1 MNANDYNGGFMTG
14 YLLSKSLLTNADDT
28 DDDSSSKKWTYPS
41 DWLQMS
47 DPAENQVKLLVAA
60 PYGGTRYKKSFS
72 LRCHKSIHIDWGD
85 GSSSTVKPSTKLR
98 TVTKTYKQGTG
109 HIASRYSMSEED
121 SGDNGKIEKN
131 EQWIITITFGA
142 DTEYISSITGRSYM
156 FIYAIKAGHV
166 RHICYDTS
174 HNCGDFYTYYMKICN
189 GDYLYLG
196 GPRFSSLRKLELPKS
211 MTKLGDYALAYC
223 PSLFDVDLSNIT
235 ELGSYALDHCYSIDA
250 SGKMPKLIKAG
261 KYAFSNSKLT
271 GLDFPALE
279 EIGDYAFSN
288 CYHLESITI
297 PEKVITIP
305 KYCFSSCHNLSQ
317 ITLQNVTLIDEY
329 AFTNCLTLSAIKD
342 NKITNIMNYAFDNCH
357 NLRSVYLPCCN
368 SIGDRAFRGCSSLC
382 DVTLQSGCEF
392 NSDSTTLRT
401 FYECKM
407 LDHIKYSTESEES
420 TT

>member
-14 YLLSKSLLTNADDT
+14 YLLGKSLLTNADDT

-85 GSSSTVKPSTKLR
+85 GSSSTVRPSKYLR
-98 TVTKTYKQGTG
+98 TVTKTYRQNTG

-142 DTEYISSITGRSYM
+142 DTEYISSITDRSYM

-166 RHICYDTS
+166 RHICYNAS
-174 HNCGDFYTYYMKICN
+174 NNCGAFYTYYMKICN
-189 GDYLYLG
+189 GDYIYLG
-196 GPRFSSLRKLELPKS
+196 GYSFSSLRKLELPKS
-211 MTKLGDYALAYC
+211 MTKLGDYALAGCY
-223 PSLFDVDLSNIT
+223 SLFDVDLSNIT
-235 ELGSYALDHCYSIDA
+235 ELGSHALTSCYSLDP

-261 KYAFSNSKLT
+261 KYVFSNSKLT

-279 EIGDYAFSN
+279 EIDEGTFDR
-288 CYHLESITI
+288 CYHLKNAII
-297 PEKVITIP
+297 PEKVTAIP
-305 KYCFSSCHNLSQ
+305 KYCFGYCENLKQVIS
-317 ITLQNVTLIDEY
+317 NKVV
-329 AFTNCLTLSAIKD
+329 AIND
-342 NKITNIMNYAFDNCH
+342 RSFNICN
-357 NLRSVYLPCCN
+357 NLRSVHLPYCN
-368 SIGDRAFRGCSSLC
+368 SITDYAFYNCYSLY
-382 DVTLQSGCEF
+382 DVTLQSGC
-392 NSDSTTLRT
+392 NMNYVQA
-401 FYECKM
+401 FYNCY
-407 LDHIKYSTESEES
+407 LLNHIKFNETEVK
-420 TT
+420 

>member
-14 YLLSKSLLTNADDT
+14 YLLGKSLLTNADDDT

-60 PYGGTRYKKSFS
+60 PYGGTRYKQGFS

-85 GSSSTVKPSTKLR
+85 GSSSTVRPSTYLR
-98 TVTKTYKQGTG
+98 TVTKTYRQNTG

-142 DTEYISSITGRSYM
+142 DTEYISSITYKSYM

-166 RHICYDTS
+166 RHICEDTS
-174 HNCGDFYTYYMKICN
+174 HNCGDYYTYYMKICN

-211 MTKLGDYALAYC
+211 MTKLGDYALANC
-223 PSLFDVDLSNIT
+223 NSLFDVDLSNIT
-235 ELGSYALDHCYSIDA
+235 ELGSYALDNCYSIDA

-279 EIGDYAFSN
+279 EIDEGTFDR
-288 CYHLESITI
+288 CYHLKKVII
-297 PEKVITIP
+297 PEKIADIP
-305 KYCFSSCHNLSQ
+305 KSCFGYCENLKQVIS
-317 ITLQNVTLIDEY
+317 NKVV
-329 AFTNCLTLSAIKD
+329 AINDKSFY
-342 NKITNIMNYAFDNCH
+342 ICH

-368 SIGDRAFRGCSSLC
+368 SITDYAFYNCYSLY
-382 DVTLQSGCEF
+382 DVTLQSGC
-392 NSDSTTLRT
+392 NMNYDQA
-401 FYECKM
+401 FYKCY
-407 LDHIKYSTESEES
+407 LLNHIKFNEAEVK
-420 TT
+420 

>member
-14 YLLSKSLLTNADDT
+14 YLLGKSLLTNADDDT

-85 GSSSTVKPSTKLR
+85 GSSSTVSPSTKLR
-98 TVTKTYKQGTG
+98 TVTKTYKQDTG

-121 SGDNGKIEKN
+121 GGDNGKIEKN

-142 DTEYISSITGRSYM
+142 DTEYISSINYKSYM

-166 RHICYDTS
+166 RHICEDTS
-174 HNCGDFYTYYMKICN
+174 HNCGDYYTYYMKICN

-235 ELGSYALDHCYSIDA
+235 ELGSYALDNCYSIDA

-261 KYAFSNSKLT
+261 KYTFSNSKLT

-279 EIGDYAFSN
+279 EIDEGTFYR
-288 CYHLESITI
+288 CYHLKKVII
-297 PEKVITIP
+297 PEKITAIP
-305 KYCFSSCHNLSQ
+305 KSCFGYCENLKQVIS
-317 ITLQNVTLIDEY
+317 NKVV
-329 AFTNCLTLSAIKD
+329 AINDKSFY
-342 NKITNIMNYAFDNCH
+342 ICY
-357 NLRSVYLPCCN
+357 NLRSVYLPYCN
-368 SIGDRAFRGCSSLC
+368 SITDHAFYNCYLLY
-382 DVTLQSGCEF
+382 DVTLQSGC
-392 NSDSTTLRT
+392 NMNYVQA
-401 FYECKM
+401 FYKCY
-407 LDHIKYSTESEES
+407 LLNHIKFNETEVK
-420 TT
+420 

>member
-14 YLLSKSLLTNADDT
+14 YLLGKSLLTNADDT

-60 PYGGTRYKKSFS
+60 PYGGTRYKQGFS

-85 GSSSTVKPSTKLR
+85 GSSSTVRPSKYLR
-98 TVTKTYKQGTG
+98 TVTKTYRQNTG

-142 DTEYISSITGRSYM
+142 DTEYISSITYKSYM

-166 RHICYDTS
+166 RHICENTS
-174 HNCGDFYTYYMKICN
+174 NNCGDFYTYYMKICN
-189 GDYLYLG
+189 GDYIYLG
-196 GPRFSSLRKLELPKS
+196 THSFSSLRKLELPKS
-211 MTKLGDYALAYC
+211 MTKLGDYALASCY
-223 PSLFDVDLSNIT
+223 SLFDVDLSNIT
-235 ELGSYALDHCYSIDA
+235 ELGSHALANCYSLDP

-261 KYAFSNSKLT
+261 KYAFSGSKLT

-279 EIGDYAFSN
+279 EIDEGTFDR

-297 PEKVITIP
+297 PEKVTAIP
-305 KYCFSSCHNLSQ
+305 KNCFDYCENLKQVIS
-317 ITLQNVTLIDEY
+317 NKVV
-329 AFTNCLTLSAIKD
+329 AINDKSFY
-342 NKITNIMNYAFDNCH
+342 ICH
-357 NLRSVYLPCCN
+357 NLRSVYLPYCN
-368 SIGDRAFRGCSSLC
+368 SITDYAFYNCYSLY
-382 DVTLQSGCEF
+382 DVTLQSGC
-392 NSDSTTLRT
+392 NMNYAQA
-401 FYECKM
+401 FYRCY
-407 LDHIKYSTESEES
+407 LLNHIKFNETEVK
-420 TT
+420 

>member
-14 YLLSKSLLTNADDT
+14 YLLGKSLLANADDDT

-85 GSSSTVKPSTKLR
+85 GSSSTVRPSKYLR
-98 TVTKTYKQGTG
+98 TVTKTYRQNTG

-142 DTEYISSITGRSYM
+142 DTEYISSITDRSYM

-166 RHICYDTS
+166 RHICFNDS
-174 HNCGDFYTYYMKICN
+174 NNCGGYYTYYMKICN

-211 MTKLGDYALAYC
+211 MTKLGDYALANC
-223 PSLFDVDLSNIT
+223 NSLFDVDLSNIT
-235 ELGSYALDHCYSIDA
+235 ELGSDALNNCYSIDA

-279 EIGDYAFSN
+279 EIDEGTFYR
-288 CYHLESITI
+288 CYHLKKVII
-297 PEKVITIP
+297 PEKIADIP
-305 KYCFSSCHNLSQ
+305 KSCFGYCENLKQVIS
-317 ITLQNVTLIDEY
+317 NKVV
-329 AFTNCLTLSAIKD
+329 AINDKSFY
-342 NKITNIMNYAFDNCH
+342 ICH
-357 NLRSVYLPCCN
+357 NLRSVYLPYCN
-368 SIGDRAFRGCSSLC
+368 SITDYAFYNCYSLY
-382 DVTLQSGCEF
+382 DVTLQSGC
-392 NSDSTTLRT
+392 NMNYVQA
-401 FYECKM
+401 FYRWY
-407 LDHIKYSTESEES
+407 LLNHIKFNETEVK
-420 TT
+420 

>member
-14 YLLSKSLLTNADDT
+14 YLLGKSLLTNADDT

-85 GSSSTVKPSTKLR
+85 GSSSTVSPSKKLR
-98 TVTKTYKQGTG
+98 TVTKTYKQDTG

-142 DTEYISSITGRSYM
+142 DTEYISSITDRSYM

-166 RHICYDTS
+166 RHICYNTS
-174 HNCGDFYTYYMKICN
+174 NNCGGYYTYYMKICN
-189 GDYLYLG
+189 GDYIYLG
-196 GPRFSSLRKLELPKS
+196 GYSFSSLRKLELPKS
-211 MTKLGDYALAYC
+211 MTKLGDYALAGCY
-223 PSLFDVDLSNIT
+223 SLFDIDLSNIT
-235 ELGSYALDHCYSIDA
+235 ELGPYALNNCRSLDP

-261 KYAFSNSKLT
+261 KYVFSNSKLT

-279 EIGDYAFSN
+279 EIDEGTFDR
-288 CYHLESITI
+288 CYHLKKAII
-297 PEKVITIP
+297 PEKVTAIP
-305 KYCFSSCHNLSQ
+305 KYCFGYCENLKQVIS
-317 ITLQNVTLIDEY
+317 NKVV
-329 AFTNCLTLSAIKD
+329 AIND
-342 NKITNIMNYAFDNCH
+342 RSFNICY
-357 NLRSVYLPCCN
+357 NLRSVHLPYCN
-368 SIGDRAFRGCSSLC
+368 SITDYAFYNCYSLY
-382 DVTLQSGCEF
+382 DVTLQSGCNMNYVQAFYNCYLLNNIKF
-392 NSDSTTLRT
+392 N
-401 FYECKM
+401 E
-407 LDHIKYSTESEES
+407 TEVK
-420 TT
+420 

>member
-14 YLLSKSLLTNADDT
+14 YLLGNSLLINADDM

-72 LRCHKSIHIDWGD
+72 LRCNKSIHIDWGD
-85 GSSSTVKPSTKLR
+85 GSSSTVRPSTKLR
-98 TVTKTYKQGTG
+98 TVTKTYKQDTG
-109 HIASRYSMSEED
+109 HIASRYSMSEEN
-121 SGDNGKIEKN
+121 SGADGKIEKN

-142 DTEYISSITGRSYM
+142 DTEYINSIIGKSYM

-166 RHICYDTS
+166 RYICEDTS
-174 HNCGDFYTYYMKICN
+174 HNCGDHYTYYMKICN
-189 GDYLYLG
+189 GDYIYLG
-196 GPRFSSLRKLELPKS
+196 GYSFLSLRKLELPKS

-235 ELGSYALDHCYSIDA
+235 ELGSYALNNCRSLDP

-279 EIGDYAFSN
+279 EIDEGTFDE
-288 CYHLESITI
+288 CYHLKKVII
-297 PEKVITIP
+297 PEKVTSIP
-305 KYCFSSCHNLSQ
+305 KQCFSYCKNLKQVISN
-317 ITLQNVTLIDEY
+317 NVV
-329 AFTNCLTLSAIKD
+329 AINDKSFY
-342 NKITNIMNYAFDNCH
+342 ICY
-357 NLRSVYLPCCN
+357 NLRSVYLPYCN
-368 SIGDRAFRGCSSLC
+368 SITDYAFYNCYSLY
-382 DVTLQSGCEF
+382 DVTLQSGC
-392 NSDSTTLRT
+392 NMNYVQA
-401 FYECKM
+401 FYKCY
-407 LDHIKYSTESEES
+407 LLNHIKFNETEVK
-420 TT
+420 

>member
-1 MNANDYNGGFMTG
+1 MNANDYNGGFMVG
-14 YLLSKSLLTNADDT
+14 YLLGKSLLANVDDGT

-60 PYGGTRYKKSFS
+60 PYGGTRYKQGFS

-85 GSSSTVKPSTKLR
+85 GSSSTVRPSTYLR
-98 TVTKTYKQGTG
+98 TVTKTYRQNTG

-142 DTEYISSITGRSYM
+142 DTEYISSITDRSYM

-166 RHICYDTS
+166 RYICHDTN

-196 GPRFSSLRKLELPKS
+196 GPRFFSLRKLELPKS
-211 MTKLGDYALAYC
+211 MTKLGDYALAGCY
-223 PSLFDVDLSNIT
+223 SLFDVDLSNIT
-235 ELGSYALDHCYSIDA
+235 ELGSYALDNCRSLDP

-279 EIGDYAFSN
+279 EIDERTFYR
-288 CYHLESITI
+288 CYHLKKVII
-297 PEKVITIP
+297 PEKVTAIP
-305 KYCFSSCHNLSQ
+305 KYCFGYCENLKQVIS
-317 ITLQNVTLIDEY
+317 NKVV
-329 AFTNCLTLSAIKD
+329 AINDKSFY
-342 NKITNIMNYAFDNCH
+342 ICH
-357 NLRSVYLPCCN
+357 NLRSVYLPYCN
-368 SIGDRAFRGCSSLC
+368 SITDYAFYNCYSLYE
-382 DVTLQSGCEF
+382 VTLQSGC
-392 NSDSTTLRT
+392 NMNYVQA
-401 FYECKM
+401 FYKCY
-407 LDHIKYSTESEES
+407 LLNHIKFNETEVK
-420 TT
+420 

>member
-14 YLLSKSLLTNADDT
+14 YLLGKSLLTNADDT

-85 GSSSTVKPSTKLR
+85 GSSSTVRPSKYLR
-98 TVTKTYKQGTG
+98 TVTKTYRQNTG

-142 DTEYISSITGRSYM
+142 DTEYISSITDRSYM

-166 RHICYDTS
+166 RYICYDTS
-174 HNCGDFYTYYMKICN
+174 NNCGDCYTYYMKICN

-196 GPRFSSLRKLELPKS
+196 NHSFSSLRKLELPKS
-211 MTKLGDYALAYC
+211 MTKLGDYALANCY
-223 PSLFDVDLSNIT
+223 SLFDVDLSNIT
-235 ELGSYALDHCYSIDA
+235 ELGSYALINCYSLDP

-261 KYAFSNSKLT
+261 KYVFSNSKLT

-279 EIGDYAFSN
+279 EIDEGTFDK
-288 CYHLESITI
+288 CYHLKNVII
-297 PEKVITIP
+297 PEKVTAIP
-305 KYCFSSCHNLSQ
+305 KYCFGYCENLKQVIS
-317 ITLQNVTLIDEY
+317 NKVV
-329 AFTNCLTLSAIKD
+329 AIND
-342 NKITNIMNYAFDNCH
+342 RSFYICH
-357 NLRSVYLPCCN
+357 NLRSVHLPYCN
-368 SIGDRAFRGCSSLC
+368 SITDHAFYNCYSLY
-382 DVTLQSGCEF
+382 DVTLQSGCDM
-392 NSDSTTLRT
+392 NYDQA
-401 FYECKM
+401 FYKCY
-407 LDHIKYSTESEES
+407 LLNHIKFNEKEVK
-420 TT
+420 

>member
-14 YLLSKSLLTNADDT
+14 YLLGKSLLTNADDT

-85 GSSSTVKPSTKLR
+85 GSSSTVRPSKYLR
-98 TVTKTYKQGTG
+98 TVTKTYRQNTG

-142 DTEYISSITGRSYM
+142 DTEYISSITDRSYM

-166 RHICYDTS
+166 RHICYNAS
-174 HNCGDFYTYYMKICN
+174 NNCGAFYTYYMKICN
-189 GDYLYLG
+189 GDYIYLG
-196 GPRFSSLRKLELPKS
+196 GYSFSSLRKLELPKS
-211 MTKLGDYALAYC
+211 MTKLGDYALAGCY
-223 PSLFDVDLSNIT
+223 SLFDVDLSNIT
-235 ELGSYALDHCYSIDA
+235 ELGSHALASCYSLDP

-261 KYAFSNSKLT
+261 KYVFSNSKLT

-279 EIGDYAFSN
+279 EIDEGTFDR
-288 CYHLESITI
+288 CYHLKNAII
-297 PEKVITIP
+297 PEKVTAIP
-305 KYCFSSCHNLSQ
+305 KYCFGYCENLKQVIS
-317 ITLQNVTLIDEY
+317 NKVV
-329 AFTNCLTLSAIKD
+329 AIND
-342 NKITNIMNYAFDNCH
+342 RSFNICN
-357 NLRSVYLPCCN
+357 NLRSVHLPYCN
-368 SIGDRAFRGCSSLC
+368 SITDYAFYNCYSLY
-382 DVTLQSGCEF
+382 DVTLQSGC
-392 NSDSTTLRT
+392 NMNYVQA
-401 FYECKM
+401 FYNCY
-407 LDHIKYSTESEES
+407 LLNHIKFNETEVK
-420 TT
+420 

>member
-14 YLLSKSLLTNADDT
+14 YLLGKSLLTNADDT

-60 PYGGTRYKKSFS
+60 PYGGTYYKKSFS

-85 GSSSTVKPSTKLR
+85 GSSSTVRPSTKLR
-98 TVTKTYKQGTG
+98 TVTKTYRQNTG

-121 SGDNGKIEKN
+121 IGDNGKIEKN

-142 DTEYISSITGRSYM
+142 DTEYISSITDRSYM

-174 HNCGDFYTYYMKICN
+174 HNCGDYYTYYMKICN

-211 MTKLGDYALAYC
+211 MTKLGDYALANCY
-223 PSLFDVDLSNIT
+223 SLFDVDLSNIT
-235 ELGSYALDHCYSIDA
+235 ELGSYALINCYSLDP

-261 KYAFSNSKLT
+261 KYVFSNSKLT

-279 EIGDYAFSN
+279 EIDEGTFDK
-288 CYHLESITI
+288 CYHLKNVII
-297 PEKVITIP
+297 PEKVTAIP
-305 KYCFSSCHNLSQ
+305 KYCFGYCENLKQVIS
-317 ITLQNVTLIDEY
+317 NKVV
-329 AFTNCLTLSAIKD
+329 AIND
-342 NKITNIMNYAFDNCH
+342 RSFNICH
-357 NLRSVYLPCCN
+357 NLRSVHLPYCN
-368 SIGDRAFRGCSSLC
+368 SITDYAFYNCYSLY
-382 DVTLQSGCEF
+382 DVTLQSGC
-392 NSDSTTLRT
+392 NMNYVQA
-401 FYECKM
+401 FYNCY
-407 LDHIKYSTESEES
+407 LLNHIKFNETEVK
-420 TT
+420 

>member
-14 YLLSKSLLTNADDT
+14 YLLGKSLLANADDDT

-60 PYGGTRYKKSFS
+60 PYGGTRYKQGFS

-85 GSSSTVKPSTKLR
+85 GSSSTVRPSKYLR
-98 TVTKTYKQGTG
+98 TVTKTYRQNTG

-142 DTEYISSITGRSYM
+142 DTEYISSITDRSYM

-166 RHICYDTS
+166 RHICFNAS
-174 HNCGDFYTYYMKICN
+174 NNCGAYYTYYMKICN
-189 GDYLYLG
+189 GDYIYLG
-196 GPRFSSLRKLELPKS
+196 GYSFSSLRKLELPKS
-211 MTKLGDYALAYC
+211 MTKLGDYALAGCY
-223 PSLFDVDLSNIT
+223 SLFDIDLSNIT
-235 ELGSYALDHCYSIDA
+235 ELGSYALDNCYSFDA

-279 EIGDYAFSN
+279 EIDEGTFYR
-288 CYHLESITI
+288 CYHLKKVII
-297 PEKVITIP
+297 PEKIADIP
-305 KYCFSSCHNLSQ
+305 KSCFGYCENLKQVIS
-317 ITLQNVTLIDEY
+317 NKVV
-329 AFTNCLTLSAIKD
+329 AINDKSFY
-342 NKITNIMNYAFDNCH
+342 ICH
-357 NLRSVYLPCCN
+357 NLRSVYLPYCN
-368 SIGDRAFRGCSSLC
+368 SITDYAFYNCYSLY
-382 DVTLQSGCEF
+382 DVVLQSGC
-392 NSDSTTLRT
+392 NMNYVQA
-401 FYECKM
+401 FYNCY
-407 LDHIKYSTESEES
+407 LLNHIKFNETEVK
-420 TT
+420 

>member
-14 YLLSKSLLTNADDT
+14 YLLGKSLLTNADDT

-85 GSSSTVKPSTKLR
+85 GSSSTVRPSKYLR
-98 TVTKTYKQGTG
+98 TVTKTYRQNTG

-142 DTEYISSITGRSYM
+142 DTEYISSITYKSYM

-166 RHICYDTS
+166 RHICYNAS
-174 HNCGDFYTYYMKICN
+174 NNCGDFYTYYMKICN
-189 GDYLYLG
+189 GDYIYLG
-196 GPRFSSLRKLELPKS
+196 GYSFLSLRKLELPKS
-211 MTKLGDYALAYC
+211 MTKLGDYALANCY
-223 PSLFDVDLSNIT
+223 SLFDVDLSNIT
-235 ELGSYALDHCYSIDA
+235 ELGSHALASCYSLDP

-261 KYAFSNSKLT
+261 KYVFSNSKLT

-279 EIGDYAFSN
+279 EIDEGAFDR
-288 CYHLESITI
+288 CYHLKNAII
-297 PEKVITIP
+297 PEKVTAIP
-305 KYCFSSCHNLSQ
+305 KYCFGYCENLKQVIS
-317 ITLQNVTLIDEY
+317 NKVV
-329 AFTNCLTLSAIKD
+329 AIND
-342 NKITNIMNYAFDNCH
+342 RSFNICN
-357 NLRSVYLPCCN
+357 NLRSVHLPYCN
-368 SIGDRAFRGCSSLC
+368 SITDYAFYNCYSLY
-382 DVTLQSGCEF
+382 DVTLQSGC
-392 NSDSTTLRT
+392 NMNYVQA
-401 FYECKM
+401 FYNCY
-407 LDHIKYSTESEES
+407 LLNHIKFNETEVK
-420 TT
+420 

>member
-60 PYGGTRYKKSFS
+60 PYGGTRYKQGFS

-85 GSSSTVKPSTKLR
+85 GSSSTVRPSKYLR
-98 TVTKTYKQGTG
+98 TVTKTYRQNTG

-121 SGDNGKIEKN
+121 IGDNGKIEKN

-142 DTEYISSITGRSYM
+142 DTEYISSITGKSYM

-166 RHICYDTS
+166 RYICYDTN

-189 GDYLYLG
+189 GDYIYLG
-196 GPRFSSLRKLELPKS
+196 THSFSSLRKLELPKS
-211 MTKLGDYALAYC
+211 MTKLGDYALASCY
-223 PSLFDVDLSNIT
+223 SLFDVDLSNIT
-235 ELGSYALDHCYSIDA
+235 ELGSHALANCYSLDP

-261 KYAFSNSKLT
+261 KYAFSGSKLT

-279 EIGDYAFSN
+279 EIDEGTFDR

-297 PEKVITIP
+297 PEKVTAIP
-305 KYCFSSCHNLSQ
+305 KNCFDYCENLKQVIS
-317 ITLQNVTLIDEY
+317 NKVV
-329 AFTNCLTLSAIKD
+329 AINDKSFY
-342 NKITNIMNYAFDNCH
+342 ICH
-357 NLRSVYLPCCN
+357 NLRSVYLPYCN
-368 SIGDRAFRGCSSLC
+368 SITDYAFYNCYSLY
-382 DVTLQSGCEF
+382 DVTLQSGC
-392 NSDSTTLRT
+392 NMNYVQA
-401 FYECKM
+401 FYNCY
-407 LDHIKYSTESEES
+407 LLNHIKFNETEVK
-420 TT
+420 

>member
-14 YLLSKSLLTNADDT
+14 YLLGKSLLTNADDT

-72 LRCHKSIHIDWGD
+72 LRCHKYIHIDWGD
-85 GSSSTVKPSTKLR
+85 GSSSTVRPSKYLR
-98 TVTKTYKQGTG
+98 TVTKTYRQNTG

-142 DTEYISSITGRSYM
+142 DTEYISSITDRSYM

-166 RHICYDTS
+166 RHICYNAS
-174 HNCGDFYTYYMKICN
+174 NNCGAFYTYYMKICN
-189 GDYLYLG
+189 GDYIYLG
-196 GPRFSSLRKLELPKS
+196 GHSFSSLRKLELPKS
-211 MTKLGDYALAYC
+211 MTKLGDYALANC

-235 ELGSYALDHCYSIDA
+235 ELGSYALNNCYSIDA

-261 KYAFSNSKLT
+261 KYVFSNSKLT

-279 EIGDYAFSN
+279 EIDEGTFDR
-288 CYHLESITI
+288 CYHLKNAII
-297 PEKVITIP
+297 PEKVTAIP
-305 KYCFSSCHNLSQ
+305 KYCFGYCENLKQVIS
-317 ITLQNVTLIDEY
+317 NKVV
-329 AFTNCLTLSAIKD
+329 AIND
-342 NKITNIMNYAFDNCH
+342 RSFNICN
-357 NLRSVYLPCCN
+357 NLRSVHLPYCN
-368 SIGDRAFRGCSSLC
+368 SITDYAFYNCYSLY
-382 DVTLQSGCEF
+382 DVTLQSGC
-392 NSDSTTLRT
+392 NMNYVQA
-401 FYECKM
+401 FYNCY
-407 LDHIKYSTESEES
+407 LLNHIKFNETEVK
-420 TT
+420 

>member
-14 YLLSKSLLTNADDT
+14 YLLGKSLLTNVDDDT

-60 PYGGTRYKKSFS
+60 PYGGTRYKQGFS

-85 GSSSTVKPSTKLR
+85 GSSSTVSPSKRLR
-98 TVTKTYKQGTG
+98 NVTKTYKQNTG
-109 HIASRYSMSEED
+109 HIAYRYSMSEED
-121 SGDNGKIEKN
+121 SGDDGKIEKN

-142 DTEYISSITGRSYM
+142 DTEYISTINYKSYM

-166 RHICYDTS
+166 RHICENAS
-174 HNCGDFYTYYMKICN
+174 NNCGDFYTYYMKICN

-211 MTKLGDYALAYC
+211 MTKLGDYALAHC

-235 ELGSYALDHCYSIDA
+235 ELGSYALTNCYSIDA

-279 EIGDYAFSN
+279 EIDEGTFDR
-288 CYHLESITI
+288 CYHLKKAII
-297 PEKVITIP
+297 PEKVTAIP
-305 KYCFSSCHNLSQ
+305 KSCFGYCENLKQVIS
-317 ITLQNVTLIDEY
+317 NKVV
-329 AFTNCLTLSAIKD
+329 AIND
-342 NKITNIMNYAFDNCH
+342 RSFNICH
-357 NLRSVYLPCCN
+357 NLRSVHLPYCN
-368 SIGDRAFRGCSSLC
+368 SITDYAFYNCYSLY
-382 DVTLQSGCEF
+382 DVTLQSGC
-392 NSDSTTLRT
+392 NMNYVQA
-401 FYECKM
+401 FYNCY
-407 LDHIKYSTESEES
+407 LLNHIKFNETEVK
-420 TT
+420 

>member
-14 YLLSKSLLTNADDT
+14 YLLGKSLLANVDDGT

-85 GSSSTVKPSTKLR
+85 GSSSTVRPSKYLR
-98 TVTKTYKQGTG
+98 TVTKTYKKDTG
-109 HIASRYSMSEED
+109 HIASRYSMSEEN
-121 SGDNGKIEKN
+121 SGADGKIEKN

-142 DTEYISSITGRSYM
+142 DTEYINSITGKSYM

-166 RHICYDTS
+166 RYICYDTN

-196 GPRFSSLRKLELPKS
+196 GPSFSSLRKLELPKS
-211 MTKLGDYALAYC
+211 MTKLGDDALSGCY
-223 PSLFDVDLSNIT
+223 SLFDIDLSNIT
-235 ELGSYALDHCYSIDA
+235 ELGSYALNNCYSLDP

-261 KYAFSNSKLT
+261 KYGFSNSKLT

-279 EIGDYAFSN
+279 EIDECTFYR
-288 CYHLESITI
+288 CYHLKKVII
-297 PEKVITIP
+297 PEKIADIP
-305 KYCFSSCHNLSQ
+305 KSCFGYCENLKQVIS
-317 ITLQNVTLIDEY
+317 NKVV
-329 AFTNCLTLSAIKD
+329 AINDKSFY
-342 NKITNIMNYAFDNCH
+342 ICH
-357 NLRSVYLPCCN
+357 NLRSVYLPYCN
-368 SIGDRAFRGCSSLC
+368 SITDYAFYNCYSLY
-382 DVTLQSGCEF
+382 DVTLQSGC
-392 NSDSTTLRT
+392 NMNYVQA
-401 FYECKM
+401 FYKCY
-407 LDHIKYSTESEES
+407 LLNHIKFNETEVK
-420 TT
+420 

>member
-14 YLLSKSLLTNADDT
+14 YLLSKSLLTNADDNT

-85 GSSSTVKPSTKLR
+85 GSSSTVNPSTKLR
-98 TVTKTYKQGTG
+98 TVTKTYKQDTG

-121 SGDNGKIEKN
+121 SGADGKIEKN

-142 DTEYISSITGRSYM
+142 DTEYINSITARSYM

-166 RHICYDTS
+166 RHICEDTR
-174 HNCGDFYTYYMKICN
+174 HNCGDHYTYYMKICN

-196 GPRFSSLRKLELPKS
+196 GPRFLSLRKLELPNS
-211 MTKLGDYALAYC
+211 MTKLVDYALANC
-223 PSLFDVDLSNIT
+223 HSLFDVDLSNIT

-279 EIGDYAFSN
+279 EIDEGVFDK
-288 CYHLESITI
+288 CYHLKKVII
-297 PEKVITIP
+297 PEKVTSIP
-305 KYCFSSCHNLSQ
+305 KQCFGYCENLKQVISN
-317 ITLQNVTLIDEY
+317 NVV
-329 AFTNCLTLSAIKD
+329 AINDKSFY
-342 NKITNIMNYAFDNCH
+342 ICH
-357 NLRSVYLPCCN
+357 NLRSVYLPYCN
-368 SIGDRAFRGCSSLC
+368 SITDYAFYNCYSLY
-382 DVTLQSGCEF
+382 DVTLQSGC
-392 NSDSTTLRT
+392 NMNYAQA
-401 FYECKM
+401 FYRCY
-407 LDHIKYSTESEES
+407 LLNHIKFNETEVK
-420 TT
+420 

>member
-14 YLLSKSLLTNADDT
+14 YLLGKSLLTNADDDT

-85 GSSSTVKPSTKLR
+85 GSSSTVRPSTYLR
-98 TVTKTYKQGTG
+98 TVTKTYRQNTG

-121 SGDNGKIEKN
+121 SGDAGKIEKN

-142 DTEYISSITGRSYM
+142 DTEYISSISYKSYM

-166 RHICYDTS
+166 RHICFNDS
-174 HNCGDFYTYYMKICN
+174 NNCGGYYTYYMKICN
-189 GDYLYLG
+189 GDYIYLG
-196 GPRFSSLRKLELPKS
+196 GYSFSSLRKLELPKS
-211 MTKLGDYALAYC
+211 MTKLGDYALANC

-235 ELGSYALDHCYSIDA
+235 ELGSYSLDNCYSFDA

-279 EIGDYAFSN
+279 EIDEGAFDR
-288 CYHLESITI
+288 CYHLKKVII
-297 PEKVITIP
+297 PEKVADIP
-305 KYCFSSCHNLSQ
+305 KSCFGYCENLKQVISN
-317 ITLQNVTLIDEY
+317 NVV
-329 AFTNCLTLSAIKD
+329 AINDKSFY
-342 NKITNIMNYAFDNCH
+342 MCR
-357 NLRSVYLPCCN
+357 NLRSVYLPYCN
-368 SIGDRAFRGCSSLC
+368 SITDYAFYNCYSLY
-382 DVTLQSGCEF
+382 DVTLQSGC
-392 NSDSTTLRT
+392 NMNYVQA
-401 FYECKM
+401 FYRCY
-407 LDHIKYSTESEES
+407 LLNHIKFNETEVK
-420 TT
+420 

>member
-14 YLLSKSLLTNADDT
+14 YLLGKSLLTNADDT

-85 GSSSTVKPSTKLR
+85 GSSSTVRPSKYLR
-98 TVTKTYKQGTG
+98 TVTKTYRQNTG

-131 EQWIITITFGA
+131 EQWIITITFGV
-142 DTEYISSITGRSYM
+142 DTEYISSITDRSYM

-166 RHICYDTS
+166 RHICYNTS
-174 HNCGDFYTYYMKICN
+174 NNCGGYYTYYMKICN
-189 GDYLYLG
+189 GDYIYLG
-196 GPRFSSLRKLELPKS
+196 GYSFSSLRKLELPKS
-211 MTKLGDYALAYC
+211 MTKLGDYALAGCY
-223 PSLFDVDLSNIT
+223 SLFDVDLSNIT
-235 ELGSYALDHCYSIDA
+235 ELGSYALNNCRSLDP

-279 EIGDYAFSN
+279 EIDEGTFDR
-288 CYHLESITI
+288 CYHLKKAII
-297 PEKVITIP
+297 PEKVTAIP
-305 KYCFSSCHNLSQ
+305 KYCFGYCENLKQVIS
-317 ITLQNVTLIDEY
+317 NKVV
-329 AFTNCLTLSAIKD
+329 AIND
-342 NKITNIMNYAFDNCH
+342 RSFNICH
-357 NLRSVYLPCCN
+357 NLRSVHLPYCN
-368 SIGDRAFRGCSSLC
+368 SITDYAFYNCYSLY
-382 DVTLQSGCEF
+382 DVTLQSGC
-392 NSDSTTLRT
+392 NMNYVQA
-401 FYECKM
+401 FYNCY
-407 LDHIKYSTESEES
+407 LLNHIKFNETEVK
-420 TT
+420 